1 MKLLKKGAEADIYQT
16 RWQNSKA
23 ILKIRKIKN
32 YRNPLLDLKIRKQR
46 TIKEC
51 QMISFV
57 KSFGIHTP
65 LVYFVNLKTTSIMM
79 QEIPGTPVHDLPESK
94 IIELSK
100 DIGKLV
106 GTLHKNGVMHG
117 DFTTSN
123 FILFK
128 NTVFVIDF
136 GLSQNTIKPEDH
148 AVDLRL
154 IKEILNIGIDF
165 VLGHALYMKAIH
177 GGKAKNDRIDS
188 LKIATLL
195 RGGMFPMA
203 YVYPRADAPHPG
215 FDAPENAHDAQTRRT
230 ARPYPEHQQPIQL
243 ARYR

>member
-1 MKLLKKGAEADIYQT
+1 MKLLKKGAEADLYQT
-16 RWQNSKA
+16 NWQNSKA

-32 YRNPLLDLKIRKQR
+32 YRNSSLDLKIRKQR

-57 KSFGIHTP
+57 KSFGIPTP
-65 LVYFVNLKTTSIMM
+65 LIYFVNLKTTSIMM

-94 IIELSK
+94 IVELSK

-117 DFTTSN
+117 DLTTSN

-136 GLSQNTIKPEDH
+136 GLSQNTIKSEDH

-154 IKEILNIGIDF
+154 IKEILNSA
-165 VLGHALYMKAIH
+165 HAKIMLSSWKNFLH
-177 GGKAKNDRIDS
+177 GYKSIVGNAYYAKITKLVSDIES
-188 LKIATLL
+188 
-195 RGGMFPMA
+195 RG
-203 YVYPRADAPHPG
+203 
-215 FDAPENAHDAQTRRT
+215 
-230 ARPYPEHQQPIQL
+230 
-243 ARYR
+243 RYAEVV